1 MEFRY
6 YATVYIYDLS
16 GYFNFTAFERSDKI
30 YSFKLDAKI
39 EEKLLH
45 GVLFASIYHAEMD
58 FECKFRI
65 KYLQI

>member
-1 MEFRY
+1 MEFQY

-16 GYFNFTAFERSDKI
+16 RYFNFTALERSDKI

-45 GVLFASIYHAEMD
+45 GVLFASIYHAEMN

-65 KYLQI
+65 KYI